1 MNDKYIIIDN
11 RLSSDLK
18 VKTFSGFKKTDVFK
32 AMLEN
37 IEKGKLENA
46 LNWCTECIVSG
57 YFTELLDKLI
67 SFSCKIIHLN
77 SPNLPQYL
85 CKKYNHFYRIIEI
98 DLKKKKELETLIH
111 YRNDQCVRNL
121 FLILLLHL
129 LLLIKLKGLIS
140 IPK

>member
-1 MNDKYIIIDN
+1 MDEKYIILDN

-18 VKTFSGFKKTDVFK
+18 VVTFSGFKKTDVFK
-32 AMLEN
+32 AMLES

-46 LNWCTECIVSG
+46 LNWCTECVVSG

-77 SPNLPQYL
+77 SPNLPLYL
-85 CKKYNHFYRIIEI
+85 SKKYNHFYRIIEI

-111 YRNDQCVRNL
+111 YRNDQCIRNL
-121 FLILLLHL
+121 FFDIVCLGKRIR
-129 LLLIKLKGLIS
+129 
-140 IPK
+140 